1 MEAWCGSDVLI
12 EMLGK
17 EFDGILGCE
26 YFSAYRKYMKDFGV
40 LVQFCL
46 AHFLRDVRFL
56 VEHPNTRNQAYG
68 RRVLERLRALFAVI
82 HERER
87 YAAKTFQIILQNAVD
102 ELWQEIV
109 WRVPQTAEA
118 RNLPV
123 LFRNHGE

>member
-56 VEHPNTRNQAYG
+56 VEHPNTKNQAYG

-82 HERER
+82 HERDQ
-87 YAAKTFQIILQNAVD
+87 YTKTGFQIALQNAGD
-102 ELWQEIV
+102 ELF
-109 WRVPQTAEA
+109 AEVVGPA
-118 RNLPV
+118 PITTEPE
-123 LFRNHGE
+123 H